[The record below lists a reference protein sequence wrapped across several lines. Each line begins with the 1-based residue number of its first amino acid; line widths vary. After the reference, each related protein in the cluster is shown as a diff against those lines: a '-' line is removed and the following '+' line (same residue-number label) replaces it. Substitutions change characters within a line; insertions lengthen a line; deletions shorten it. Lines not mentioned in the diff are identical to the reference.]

1 MMSGDNLN
9 GEMVVYVGDDD
20 KPQIQARLQDENMWL
35 AQAQLVNLFGTLRP
49 NITMHIKNIFGDD
62 ELDRASVCKD
72 LLLTTAEDGKDTL
85 DNLGKI
91 SHKAM
96 FTKVAKEYKS
106 CEEHVCDQE
115 LRNIEQLYFEDLK
128 VAQKRI
134 EGEENIVYL
143 RTLSL

>member
-9 GEMVVYVGDDD
+9 GEMVVCVGGDG

-35 AQAQLVNLFGTLRP
+35 TKTQLVNLFGTLRP
-49 NITMHIKNIFGDD
+49 NTTMHIKNIFGDG
-62 ELDRASVCKD
+62 ELDRASVYKD
-72 LLLTTAEDGKDTL
+72 LLPTTVEDGKDAL
-85 DNLGKI
+85 DDLGKI

-96 FTKVAKEYKS
+96 FTKVAKEYES
-106 CEEHVCDQE
+106 CEEYVCDQE
-115 LRNIEQLYFEDLK
+115 LSNIEQLYFEDLK

>member
-1 MMSGDNLN
+1 MINGDSPN
-9 GEMVVYVGDDD
+9 GEMVVYVGNDG
-20 KPQIQARLQDENMWL
+20 KPQVQARLQDENMWL
-35 AQAQLVNLFGTLRP
+35 TQAQLVNLFGTLRP
-49 NITMHIKNIFGDD
+49 NITMYIKNIFGDD

>member
-9 GEMVVYVGDDD
+9 GEMAVYVGDDD

-35 AQAQLVNLFGTLRP
+35 TQAQLVNLFGTLRP
-49 NITMHIKNIFGDD
+49 NITMYIKNIFGDD